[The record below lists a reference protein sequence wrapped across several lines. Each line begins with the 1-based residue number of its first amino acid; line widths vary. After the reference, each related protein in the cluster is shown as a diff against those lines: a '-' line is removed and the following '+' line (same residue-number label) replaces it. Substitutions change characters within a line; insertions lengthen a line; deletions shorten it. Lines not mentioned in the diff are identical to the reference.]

1 MPTYI
6 YIFFVHHG
14 TAIYSISFLFGAHEG
29 LCRHAAG
36 CCSLMCSRVSGE
48 KNCSLRKSQAVDKKT
63 RIHTERAEEAGKG
76 SAAAGLYRKGEV
88 LEG

>member
-1 MPTYI
+1 
-6 YIFFVHHG
+6 
-14 TAIYSISFLFGAHEG
+14 
-29 LCRHAAG
+29 
-36 CCSLMCSRVSGE
+36 MCSRVSGE